1 LKPSLKK
8 EKELKMFGRLTAL
21 KSRHAAL
28 EKKLSE
34 EQSRPLPESLEIAT
48 LKKMKLDVKDQIHI
62 ENSGKQDRM
71 RRRRRRRNSSL
82 DYPALG
88 V

>member
-1 LKPSLKK
+1 
-8 EKELKMFGRLTAL
+8 MIGRLNGL
-21 KSRHAAL
+21 KSRHSEL

-34 EQSRPLPESLEIAT
+34 EQARPLPDSLDIAT
-48 LKKMKLDVKDQIHI
+48 LKKMKLEVKDELQLARDGSA
-62 ENSGKQDRM
+62 ERL
-71 RRRRRRRNSSL
+71 RRRRRRRNSGL

>member
-1 LKPSLKK
+1 
-8 EKELKMFGRLTAL
+8 MFGRLTAL

-28 EKKLSE
+28 ETKLSE
-34 EQSRPLPESLEIAT
+34 ELSRPLPDSLDILT
-48 LKKMKLDVKDQIHI
+48 LKKMKLEVKDQLQNA
-62 ENSGKQDRM
+62 ETAQEDRT

>member
-1 LKPSLKK
+1 
-8 EKELKMFGRLTAL
+8 MFGRLTAL

>member
-1 LKPSLKK
+1 
-8 EKELKMFGRLTAL
+8 MFGRFTAL
-21 KSRHAAL
+21 KSRHEVL

-34 EQSRPLPESLEIAT
+34 EQSRPLPDSLDIVT
-48 LKKMKLDVKDQIHI
+48 LKKMKLEVKDQLHVA
-62 ENSGKQDRM
+62 ETGLQDRM
-71 RRRRRRRNSSL
+71 RRRRRRRNSRL